1 MQDLPR
7 SGGQTHPGPRQYVMV
22 AIILSVITLVEV
34 GAFYLSIPRALFFV
48 ILMALSAMKFVL
60 VVLFYMH
67 LKFDDRLYSTL
78 FIGGMVLAIAI
89 MVALLALFA
98 AIFR

>member
-1 MQDLPR
+1 MQGLPR

-22 AIILSVITLVEV
+22 AVILSVITLIEV
-34 GAFYLSIPRALFFV
+34 GAYYLTIPRAFFFA
-48 ILMALSAMKFVL
+48 ILMVLSTIKFGL

-78 FIGGMVLAIAI
+78 FIGGMVLAVSI
-89 MVALLALFA
+89 MVALLALFVA
-98 AIFR
+98 LFR